1 MKLRIALPGLVALA
15 AARAEAQVD
24 YRNLDDD
31 RPVPVEDAYPVERYA
46 FELLAAWR
54 VERLGL
60 GRVRYLVVPELEYGI
75 TSGTSLGVKVPLAL
89 TTQAG
94 SSDYGLAGLRVFALV
109 NLTTERPSLPGL
121 GLRLDAGLPWGALA
135 GSGAA
140 AMVQALATRSFGR
153 NRVHLNAGAALGSPG
168 AGGAAEAIPRWR
180 AGGAVDR
187 TLLRSST
194 LLLLAL
200 TMEQEARGRGV
211 EIAGAVGCRR
221 QVTPTLVLDAGVSYA
236 VVRDARPVAGITLG
250 LSHAFGIAALLP
262 GGGK

>member
-1 MKLRIALPGLVALA
+1 MKLQIALAGLVALA
-15 AARAEAQVD
+15 AARSEAQVD

-31 RPVPVEDAYPVERYA
+31 RPVAVEDAYPVERYA
-46 FELLAAWR
+46 FELLGGWR
-54 VERLGL
+54 VERLGS
-60 GRVRYLVVPELEYGI
+60 GRVRYLIVPELEYGI
-75 TSGTSLGVKVPLAL
+75 AGGTSLGVKVPVAL

-94 SSDYGLAGLRVFALV
+94 SSDFGLAGVRVFALA

-121 GLRLDAGLPWGALA
+121 AFRLDASLPWGALA

-153 NRVHLNAGAALGSPG
+153 NRVHLNAGAALASPDR
-168 AGGAAEAIPRWR
+168 AGEAEAIPRWR

-194 LLLLAL
+194 LLLLAF
-200 TMEQEARGRGV
+200 TAEQETRGRGV

-221 QVTPTLVLDAGVSYA
+221 QLTPTLVLDAGISYA
-236 VVRDARPVAGITLG
+236 VVRDSRPIAGITLG

-262 GGGK
+262 GGG